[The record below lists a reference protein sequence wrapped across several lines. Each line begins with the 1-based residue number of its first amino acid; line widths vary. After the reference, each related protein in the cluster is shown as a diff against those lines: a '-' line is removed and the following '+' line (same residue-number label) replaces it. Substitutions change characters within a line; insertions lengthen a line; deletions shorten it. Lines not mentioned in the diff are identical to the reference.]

1 MEDIVLNVYEAKSLL
16 DDMLNVKGFC
26 SKILKKSPAW
36 IPNRYAR
43 KEFYTVTPGFSADN
57 IELINNGLREL
68 SEFCKRRI
76 LKLPSECN
84 DAEIYAQYAT
94 KQLRELREVI
104 SLVYLREKYTNMS
117 KRAFGGKLR
126 MDINR
131 NGKPYHFTDADIA
144 SINNGIAQM
153 ADTFS
158 RLKLTL

>member
-36 IPNRYAR
+36 IPNKYAR

-57 IELINNGLREL
+57 IDLINNGLREL

-84 DAEIYAQYAT
+84 DREIYGQYAA
-94 KQLRELREVI
+94 KQLKELREVI
-104 SLVYLREKYTNMS
+104 SMVHLRENYTS
-117 KRAFGGKLR
+117 IAKKTYGCKLR
-126 MDINR
+126 MDVNK
-131 NGKPYHFTDADIA
+131 NGKPCYFTDSDIA
-144 SINNGIAQM
+144 SINNGITQM

-158 RLKLTL
+158 RLKLTI